1 MWRRRRGRVAQWRR
15 ALLHAA
21 SGAWGRVTAD
31 IWPVVQQTA
40 AASAAWLI
48 ARHLV
53 DHRLP
58 FFAPIAAVV
67 ALNAARGERGVN
79 AVRLLLGVVV
89 GILAADAAVA
99 VLHHGYGALTAATF
113 AAMLIALTL
122 GGERIVI
129 AQAAVSAIL
138 AVTVGGAAGPQR
150 LTEALIGAGVA
161 LLFSQLVFPAEPVL
175 LLRRAE
181 AAALTDLIDL
191 LRHTAQALER
201 NDQTLNDPVAQHLSI
216 SRDTLSDLAHARLRS
231 SAIARHSPLWW
242 GRGSTVLREC
252 HDAGRLD
259 LLGMSCLMLA
269 RIATAHRV
277 GDSRELA
284 KGAPAVREL
293 AAILETL
300 ACAPE
305 DHDTR
310 QRAAQRALGLIRRQE
325 ASDTT
330 RDPRPTAIHMAVQMT
345 AIDVIAFAGVDPATA
360 VDAAR
365 QARTTPD
372 QSPDLQVRAPPS
384 TPLTRLRRRR
394 PGPGR

>member
-1 MWRRRRGRVAQWRR
+1 MAQWRR
-15 ALLHAA
+15 ALPHVV
-21 SGAWGRVTAD
+21 SGAWGRVAAG

-67 ALNAARGERGVN
+67 ALNAARGERGAN

-99 VLHHGYGALTAATF
+99 VLHHGYGALAAGTF
-113 AAMLIALTL
+113 AAMLVALAL

-150 LTEALIGAGVA
+150 LTDALIGAGVA

-181 AAALTDLIDL
+181 AAALTDLTDL
-191 LRHTAQALER
+191 LRHTARALER
-201 NDQTLNDPVAQHLSI
+201 NDRTLHDRVAQHLPAT
-216 SRDTLSDLAHARLRS
+216 RDTLSDLAHARLRS
-231 SAIARHSPLWW
+231 SAIARHSPFWW

-252 HDAGRLD
+252 HNAGRLD
-259 LLGMSCLMLA
+259 LLGTSCLMLA

-277 GDSRELA
+277 GDSSHLA
-284 KGAPAVREL
+284 KPAPAVREL
-293 AAILETL
+293 ADILETL
-300 ACAPE
+300 ARAPE

-310 QRAAQRALGLIRRQE
+310 HRAARRALDLIRRLQ
-325 ASDTT
+325 APDPTKA
-330 RDPRPTAIHMAVQMT
+330 PRPTALHMGVRIT
-345 AIDVIAFAGVDPATA
+345 ATDVIAFAGVDPAMA
-360 VDAAR
+360 VEAAR
-365 QARTTPD
+365 QARAEPE
-372 QSPDLQVRAPPS
+372 QSPDLQVHAPPS
-384 TPLTRLRRRR
+384 TALTRLRRRR
-394 PGPGR
+394 PRRGR